1 MIKKVKEN
9 LNMKKFDHSN
19 TRPVGVVKED
29 NVKETTQFLN
39 HILANEY
46 ALFTKTLNYHWTVT
60 GPRFKSLHTFLEGHY
75 ESILAMMDGLAERVR
90 VLGETP
96 VGTVK
101 EMKSVMDIDE
111 VSGKELNANEMLA
124 DLYSTH
130 MNIQESIK
138 EFIRGDKSEE
148 IFESDPG
155 TEDHLVGVLQKHEMM
170 SWMIKS
176 HLD

>member
-1 MIKKVKEN
+1 
-9 LNMKKFDHSN
+9 MKKFDHAN
-19 TRPVGVVKED
+19 TRPVGTISNDDAMASTE
-29 NVKETTQFLN
+29 FLN

-96 VGTVK
+96 IGTVK

-111 VSGKELNANEMLA
+111 VTGKKLSANEMLA

-130 MNIQESIK
+130 MTIQESIK
-138 EFIRGDKSEE
+138 EFLRKDEV
-148 IFESDPG
+148 FASDPG

>member
-1 MIKKVKEN
+1 
-9 LNMKKFDHSN
+9 MKNFDHAN
-19 TRPVGVVKED
+19 TRPVGRIDDADVKTSTE
-29 NVKETTQFLN
+29 FLN

-75 ESILAMMDGLAERVR
+75 ESLLAMMDGLAERVR

-96 VGTVK
+96 IGTVK
-101 EMKSVMDIDE
+101 EMKSAMDVDE
-111 VSGKELNANEMLA
+111 ITGKKLSANEMLA

-138 EFIRGDKSEE
+138 SFVTAKDNEKVFA
-148 IFESDPG
+148 SDPG

>member
-1 MIKKVKEN
+1 
-9 LNMKKFDHSN
+9 MKKFDHAV
-19 TRPVGVVKED
+19 TRPVGTVKDSDVEL
-29 NVKETTQFLN
+29 TTDFLN

-75 ESILAMMDGLAERVR
+75 EALLSIMDGLAERVR

-96 VGTVK
+96 IGTVQ
-101 EMKSVMDIDE
+101 EMKSVMDVDE
-111 VSGKELNANEMLA
+111 ITGRKLNANEMLA

-138 EFIRGDKSEE
+138 SFLKDKKHGEAL
-148 IFESDPG
+148 ESDPG

>member
-1 MIKKVKEN
+1 
-9 LNMKKFDHSN
+9 MKNFDHAN
-19 TRPVGVVKED
+19 TRPVGKISNSDVEK
-29 NVKETTQFLN
+29 TTQFLN

-75 ESILAMMDGLAERVR
+75 NSLLELMDGLAERVR
-90 VLGETP
+90 ILGETP
-96 VGTVK
+96 IGTVK

-111 VSGKELNANEMLA
+111 ITGKKLSANEMLA

-130 MNIQESIK
+130 MNIQESVK
-138 EFIRGDKSEE
+138 EYLIDDDAFKA
-148 IFESDPG
+148 DPG
-155 TEDHLVGVLQKHEMM
+155 TEDHLVGVLREHEKM

>member
-1 MIKKVKEN
+1 
-9 LNMKKFDHSN
+9 MKNFNHAT
-19 TRPVGVVKED
+19 TRPVGIVKDEE
-29 NVKETTQFLN
+29 VKETKDFLN
-39 HILANEY
+39 HLLANEY
-46 ALFTKTLNYHWTVT
+46 ALFTKTLNYHWSVT

-75 ESILAMMDGLAERVR
+75 ESLLAMMDGLAERVR
-90 VLGETP
+90 VLGERP
-96 VGTVK
+96 IGTVK

-111 VSGKELNANEMLA
+111 MTGKDLSANEMLA

-138 EFIRGDKSEE
+138 GFVKKDNADK

-155 TEDHLVGVLQKHEMM
+155 TEDHLVGLLQKHEMM

>member
-1 MIKKVKEN
+1 
-9 LNMKKFDHSN
+9 MKNFDHAK
-19 TRPVGVVKED
+19 TRAVGVIKDDEAKV
-29 NVKETTQFLN
+29 TTEFLN
-39 HILANEY
+39 HLLANEY

-75 ESILAMMDGLAERVR
+75 ESLLAIMDGLAERVR
-90 VLGETP
+90 IIGERP
-96 VGTVK
+96 IGTVK

-111 VSGKELNANEMLA
+111 MAGKELNSNEMLA

-130 MNIQESIK
+130 MNIQESVK
-138 EFIRGDKSEE
+138 EFLRSDKSEK

-155 TEDHLVGVLQKHEMM
+155 TEDHLVGLLQKHEMM

>member
-1 MIKKVKEN
+1 
-9 LNMKKFDHSN
+9 MKNFNHAN
-19 TRPVGVVKED
+19 TRSVGVIKDEEAKV
-29 NVKETTQFLN
+29 TTDFLN
-39 HILANEY
+39 HLLANEF
-46 ALFTKTLNYHWTVT
+46 ALFTKTLNYHWSVT

-75 ESILAMMDGLAERVR
+75 ESLLAIMDGLAERVR
-90 VLGETP
+90 IIGDKP
-96 VGTVK
+96 IGTVK

-111 VSGKELNANEMLA
+111 AAGKELSANEMLA

-130 MNIQESIK
+130 LSIQESVK
-138 EFIRGDKSEE
+138 EFIRAEESEK
-148 IFESDPG
+148 IFKSDPG